1 MKKPAI
7 PQKLR
12 SKFSSLRGKLTLQVL
27 LIGILPIIIIGF
39 ITYSSYGQSV
49 TSAKEGLGTART
61 QLSEDVVGVHLQDVA
76 QNAATQV
83 DQFMEAIIAD
93 VITSAK
99 YSVIIDTAKASYI
112 QAEIMGLSGASNDDI
127 ERVIVTSH
135 NVSPDPSAGKFLALV
150 DMEHPA
156 TEHILQTK
164 SGSKYFTNIFF
175 TDAHGYNVSV
185 TGPTDD
191 FVQSDEAWWNTAWDK
206 GISIGDVEYDD
217 SNGIW
222 EYSIAVRINDDDGEP
237 AGVMRA
243 TLDVTAIQ
251 QIATLNASKIESG
264 SVKIFTSMQMLLAET
279 DTDHDPTRI
288 MNRDIIISKRST
300 TEMIGKVYDEL
311 SPGGSSNYLSEET
324 NTVVGFARSAS
335 AEYYS
340 DIDGFSG
347 FNWGV
352 IVEQPQEVAFAL
364 LAGLND
370 LENDLGS
377 SQRTMG
383 LTILAVAV
391 GMALIGILIAFSVSR
406 SITSPIDRL
415 RSATEQFRM
424 GDEDIVIDIDS
435 KDEIGD
441 LAIAF
446 DRMLSERKLANEALR
461 TERDYSTGIVE
472 RTPAVIVGIT
482 PDGSVT
488 FINPAGEEI
497 TGYNSEELID
507 KNWWKTFHPGD
518 EYKQVEELFQT
529 LSAEGDA
536 HNYEMTLTAR
546 DGEKRTCEWN
556 AIKRFDE
563 NGDIV
568 EIIAFGNDI
577 TERKQS
583 EEDLRKANGEINL
596 ILENVTT
603 VSQAIVAGDFGK
615 EIELTSEKPELGSAL
630 QEMIRILKGV
640 VDQANTIAAG
650 NYEMDIIPRSEM
662 DELGIALQNMTRALR
677 EMRQVNDKQL
687 WFAERQARLNDVMRG
702 EQDIPDL
709 ARNLTSCLAKTL
721 NAQMATLY
729 VLNPEDNKLLLV
741 GSYAFTHRKG
751 NPGMFE
757 LGEGLVGQA
766 ALEKELIVFS
776 NIPEDYVKIG
786 SSLGDT
792 IPRNIMVI
800 PFLYDGNTTGV
811 VELASVEEFSDDTID
826 FLNSVMESIAIA
838 VNSSEARVRMQ
849 ELLHYSQEQAEQL
862 QYQEQELRAA
872 NEELTLKTEKLE
884 LSEKDLKSQREEL
897 QATNEELE
905 EKTQKLQV
913 SQNQLKTEQDKLQG
927 ANAELEEKTLSL
939 EKQKE
944 EVSKKNEQLETAGR
958 ELELRAE
965 DLRLASKY
973 KSEFLANMSHELRTP
988 LNSLLVLA
996 QDLASNKTGN
1006 LDEDQLESADIIH
1019 KSGQDLLTLI
1029 NEILDLSKIEA
1040 GKMPVNICPVLLPD
1054 IANSINTNFKHVMAG
1069 KGVDLLINMDE
1080 TLPETIQTD
1089 QQRLLQIIKN
1099 LMSNAIKFTDKGSI
1113 TVDFFKPAT
1122 NTNLSRSGLDHQ
1134 QSIGISVTDTGIGIP
1149 KEKQKPIFEAFQQA
1163 DGSTSRQ
1170 YGGTGL
1176 GLSISR
1182 ELAKLLGGEIH
1193 LESEE
1198 NKGSKFTIFIPAEM
1212 TEPVDTDEPSD
1223 TVVSTKSVE
1232 QPQTTAS
1239 NMVSVNIAEPA
1250 TGNEERKS
1258 APSIKDD
1265 RDAIEGNNRIILVI
1279 EDDLNFA
1286 RTLYK
1291 FCHQRNFKCL
1301 HAGDGETGLQLAE
1314 QYQPTAI
1321 VLDIRLPGLDGWG
1334 VLELL
1339 KDNSNTRHIPV
1350 HMMSASEETI
1360 DAYKKGVIGF
1370 LTKPVDSSQL
1380 DEAFTKIENVISRD
1394 VKELLIIEKD
1404 AKLRKNITKLIG
1416 DDDVNTTAV
1425 GSGKQALDELR
1436 SKTYDCMILDL
1447 ALSDISGFDV
1457 LKQMNDSED
1466 ISAPPV
1472 VVYAGRELTPDEELK
1487 LQMYAGSIMVKGVKS
1502 EDRLL
1507 DETALFLH
1515 RVIDDLPEPKKEII
1529 ARLHDK
1535 DSIFEG
1541 KKILLVDDDMRN
1553 VFALSKVM
1561 EGVGMEIFKASN
1573 GQKALDLLANEPNI
1587 DLVLMDIMMPV
1598 MDGYE
1603 AMHHIR
1609 EQERYADLP
1618 ILALTAKAM
1627 VDDREKCI
1635 AAGANDYM
1643 PKPVD
1648 VERLL
1653 SLIRVWLYK

>member
-7 PQKLR
+7 PQNLR

-49 TSAKEGLGTART
+49 TNAKEGLGTAQM

-76 QNAATQV
+76 QNTATQV
-83 DQFMEAIIAD
+83 DQFMEAIIND

-99 YSVIIDTAKASYI
+99 YSVIIDTAQTSYI

-164 SGSKYFTNIFF
+164 SSSRYFTDVFF

-191 FVQSDEAWWNTAWDK
+191 FVQSDEEWWKAAWEK

-222 EYSIAVRINDDDGEP
+222 EYSIAVRIDDDAGEP
-237 AGVMRA
+237 VGVIRA
-243 TLDVTAIQ
+243 MLDLSAIQ
-251 QIATLNASKIESG
+251 QIATLNASKVESG
-264 SVKIFTSMQMLLAET
+264 QVLIFTNNGLPLAET
-279 DTDHDPTRI
+279 ATEHDPTRI
-288 MNRDIIISKRST
+288 MSPEVMRSDHVT
-300 TEMIGKVYDEL
+300 MKKIESVFSSSTSNGSELTEDTMMVI
-311 SPGGSSNYLSEET
+311 
-324 NTVVGFARSAS
+324 GFARSAS
-335 AEYYS
+335 ADYYS
-340 DIDGFSG
+340 DIDGFNG

-406 SITSPIDRL
+406 SITRPIDRL

-424 GDEDIVIDIDS
+424 GNEDIVVDIDS

-497 TGYNSEELID
+497 TGYSSEELID
-507 KNWWKTFHPGD
+507 KNWWQTFHPGD
-518 EYKQVEELFQT
+518 EYQQVEDFFQV
-529 LSAEGDA
+529 LHEGGDI
-536 HNYEMTLTAR
+536 HNYEMTLTAK
-546 DGEKRTCEWN
+546 DGEKHTCEWN
-556 AIKRFDE
+556 IIERFDE
-563 NGDIV
+563 SGEIV

-583 EEDLRKANGEINL
+583 EEDLRKANEEINL
-596 ILENVTT
+596 ILENVTS
-603 VSQAIVAGDFGK
+603 VSQAIVAGDFSK

-662 DELGIALQNMTRALR
+662 DELGIALQNMTQALR
-677 EMRQVNDKQL
+677 EMKQVNYKQL

-709 ARNLTSCLAKTL
+709 ARNLTGYLAKTL

-776 NIPEDYVKIG
+776 NIPEDYIKIG

-811 VELASVEEFSDDTID
+811 IELASVEEFSDDTIA

-838 VNSSEARVRMQ
+838 VNSAEARVKMQ

-862 QYQEQELRAA
+862 QYQEQKLRAA

-884 LSEKDLKSQREEL
+884 ASEKGLKSQREEL

-905 EKTQKLQV
+905 EKTQKLQT
-913 SQNQLKTEQDKLQG
+913 SQIQLTAQQEQLQA
-927 ANAELEEKTLSL
+927 ANEELEEKTFSL

-944 EVSKKNEQLETAGR
+944 EVSKKNEQLEIASQ

-1006 LDEDQLESADIIH
+1006 LDEDQMESADIIH

-1029 NEILDLSKIEA
+1029 NEILDLSKIEV
-1040 GKMPVNICPVLLPD
+1040 GKMPVNIGPVLLPD

-1069 KGVDLLINMDE
+1069 KGIELIINVDE
-1080 TLPETIQTD
+1080 ALPETIETD

-1099 LMSNAIKFTDKGSI
+1099 LMSNAIKFTDKGGI
-1113 TVDFFKPAT
+1113 TVDFFKPAA

-1134 QSIGISVTDTGIGIP
+1134 QTIGISVTDTGVGIP

-1182 ELAKLLGGEIH
+1182 ELAKLLGGEIQ

-1212 TEPVDTDEPSD
+1212 AEPDEADEPSD
-1223 TVVSTKSVE
+1223 TVSSKSTE
-1232 QPQTTAS
+1232 QPQTTES
-1239 NMVSVNIAEPA
+1239 NMASVKIAEPV
-1250 TGNEERKS
+1250 TENDERKS

-1265 RDAIEGNNRIILVI
+1265 RDVIEGNNRVILVI
-1279 EDDLNFA
+1279 EDDLNWA
-1286 RTLYK
+1286 KTLYR

-1339 KDNSNTRHIPV
+1339 KDNSNTRHIPI

-1370 LTKPVDSSQL
+1370 LTKPIDSNQL
-1380 DEAFTKIENVISRD
+1380 DNAFTKIEDVISRD

-1404 AKLRKNITKLIG
+1404 AKLRKNIAKLIG

-1487 LQMYAGSIMVKGVKS
+1487 LQMYAGSITVKGVKS

-1529 ARLHDK
+1529 TRLHDK

-1573 GQKALDLLANEPNI
+1573 GQKALGILDNESGI

-1609 EQERYADLP
+1609 EQERFADLP

-1648 VERLL
+1648 IERLL

>member
-1 MKKPAI
+1 MKKPTI
-7 PQKLR
+7 PQNPQ
-12 SKFSSLRGKLTLQVL
+12 SKFLSLRGKLTLLIL

-39 ITYSSYGQSV
+39 ISYSSYGQSV
-49 TSAKEGLGTART
+49 TSAKKGISTSEQKLSDGFVGLNLQNIAHDTAK
-61 QLSEDVVGVHLQDVA
+61 E
-76 QNAATQV
+76 V
-83 DQFMEAIIAD
+83 DEFFESTMAD
-93 VITSAK
+93 VIASAK
-99 YSVIIDTAKASYI
+99 YSLIVDATQESLGVAEEYGFSNVPKEDIQRVMVSAHNKAPN
-112 QAEIMGLSGASNDDI
+112 ASADNY
-127 ERVIVTSH
+127 
-135 NVSPDPSAGKFLALV
+135 LALL
-150 DMEHPA
+150 DMDHPA
-156 TEHILQTK
+156 TEHILQMK
-164 SGSKYFTNIFF
+164 SSSRYFIDLFF
-175 TDAHGYNVSV
+175 TDVLGYNASV
-185 TGPTDD
+185 TGPTER
-191 FVQSDEAWWNTAWDK
+191 FVQSDEKWWKDAWNE
-206 GISIGDVEYDD
+206 GISIGDIEDID
-217 SNGIW
+217 EDESTEIW
-222 EYSIAVRINDDDGEP
+222 ALSIAVRIDNEAGDP
-237 AGVMRA
+237 VGVMRA
-243 TLDVTAIQ
+243 VLDIAAIQ
-251 QIATLNASKIESG
+251 DIATTNAGKVESG
-264 SVKIFTSMQMLLAET
+264 QVLIVTENGSPLAET
-279 DTDHDPTRI
+279 ASEHDPKRI
-288 MNRDIIISKRST
+288 MNKGTWQSDNEVRKKVDSVFNAST
-300 TEMIGKVYDEL
+300 RNGSELIEDSMI
-311 SPGGSSNYLSEET
+311 
-324 NTVVGFARSAS
+324 GFARSAS
-335 AEYYS
+335 ADYYS
-340 DIDGFSG
+340 EIEGFNGFS
-347 FNWGV
+347 WAV

-364 LAGLND
+364 LASLNE
-370 LENDLGS
+370 LENDLS
-377 SQRTMG
+377 NSQRATGM
-383 LTILAVAV
+383 TILVVAI
-391 GMALIGILIAFSVSR
+391 GMVLIGILIAFSVSR
-406 SITSPIDRL
+406 SITRPMNRL

-424 GDEDIVIDIDS
+424 GNEDIVIDIDS
-435 KDEIGD
+435 KDEVGD
-441 LAIAF
+441 LAKAF
-446 DRMLSERKLANEALR
+446 NRMLSERKLANEALR

-472 RTPAVIVGIT
+472 RTPAVIVGIA

-507 KNWWKTFHPGD
+507 KNWWQTFHPGD
-518 EYKQVEELFQT
+518 EYKQVKELFQV
-529 LSAEGDA
+529 LHEGGDT
-536 HNYEMTLTAR
+536 HNYEMTLTAK
-546 DGEKRTCEWN
+546 DGEKHTCEWN
-556 AIKRFDE
+556 IIERFDE
-563 NGDIV
+563 SGEIV
-568 EIIAFGNDI
+568 EIIAFGNNI

-583 EEDLRKANGEINL
+583 EEDLRKANEEINL
-596 ILENVTT
+596 ILENVTS
-603 VSQAIVAGDFGK
+603 VSQAIVDGDFSK
-615 EIELTSEKPELGSAL
+615 EIELTTEKPELGSAL

-662 DELGIALQNMTRALR
+662 DELGIALQNMTQALR
-677 EMRQVNDKQL
+677 EMKQVNYKQL

-709 ARNLTSCLAKTL
+709 ARNLTGYLAKTL

-776 NIPEDYVKIG
+776 NIPEDYIKIG

-811 VELASVEEFSDDTID
+811 IELASVEEFSDDTIA

-838 VNSSEARVRMQ
+838 VNSAEARVKMQ

-862 QYQEQELRAA
+862 QFQEQELRTA

-884 LSEKDLKSQREEL
+884 ASEKGLKSQREEL

-905 EKTQKLQV
+905 EKTQKLQT
-913 SQNQLKTEQDKLQG
+913 SQTQLTAQQEQLQA
-927 ANAELEEKTLSL
+927 ANEELEEKTFSL
-939 EKQKE
+939 EKQRE
-944 EVSKKNEQLETAGR
+944 EVFKKNEQLEIASQ

-1006 LDEDQLESADIIH
+1006 LDEDQMESADIIH

-1069 KGVDLLINMDE
+1069 RGVELIINVDE
-1080 TLPETIQTD
+1080 SIPETIETD

-1099 LMSNAIKFTDKGSI
+1099 LMSNAIKFTDTGSI
-1113 TVDFFKPAT
+1113 TVDFFKPAA
-1122 NTNLSRSGLDHQ
+1122 NANLSRSGLDQ
-1134 QSIGISVTDTGIGIP
+1134 QQTIGISVTDTGVGIP

-1182 ELAKLLGGEIH
+1182 ELARLLGGEIQ

-1212 TEPVDTDEPSD
+1212 IEPDEADEPSD
-1223 TVVSTKSVE
+1223 TVSAKSTE
-1232 QPQTTAS
+1232 QPQTTES
-1239 NMVSVNIAEPA
+1239 NMASVKIAEPV
-1250 TGNEERKS
+1250 TENDERKS

-1265 RDAIEGNNRIILVI
+1265 RDVIEGNNRVILVI
-1279 EDDLNFA
+1279 EDDLNWA
-1286 RTLYK
+1286 KTLYK

-1350 HMMSASEETI
+1350 HMMSASEESI

-1370 LTKPVDSSQL
+1370 LTKPIDSNQL
-1380 DEAFTKIENVISRD
+1380 DDAFTKIEDVISRD

-1404 AKLRKNITKLIG
+1404 AKLRKNIAKLIG

-1515 RVIDDLPEPKKEII
+1515 RVIDDLPAPKKEII
-1529 ARLHDK
+1529 TRLHDK

-1561 EGVGMEIFKASN
+1561 EGVGMEIIKASN
-1573 GQKALDLLANEPNI
+1573 GKKALEALEKDADV

-1609 EQERYADLP
+1609 DQERFADLP